1 MYIIEINNHIV
12 GLVILLVVIL
22 GVQIIVFVRIV
33 SSIKS
38 RIQDLKSIRDEAIQS
53 GKHTED
59 FEKAFSMLDQVQR
72 EKLLAMRETF
82 WGKILKH
89 IFTGTS
95 YEKPSH

>member
-1 MYIIEINNHIV
+1 MEINNHIV
-12 GLVILLVVIL
+12 GLVVLLVVIL

-53 GKHTED
+53 GRHSAD
-59 FEKAFSMLDQVQR
+59 FEKAFGMLDQVQR
-72 EKLLAMRETF
+72 EKLLAMQGTF
-82 WGKILKH
+82 WGKLFKDL
-89 IFTGTS
+89 FTGTS